1 MFANQEFLLTA
12 KIWIQISQPLFCVCR
27 SGAAS
32 EMNKPEYVAFN
43 HTLKLPNCRE
53 LLGRKIRLLWM
64 QDGTEV
70 YFRIKVHMDL
80 AQYAAVGIAAE
91 GSPMIDADF
100 VRIFF
105 NQSANQFAT
114 QDAFLSKQLNCDFIT
129 GGLCTDEQVI
139 WGNPDHQDH
148 NPN

>member
-1 MFANQEFLLTA
+1 MET
-12 KIWIQISQPLFCVCR
+12 
-27 SGAAS
+27 
-32 EMNKPEYVAFN
+32 KPEYVAFN

-80 AQYAAVGIAAE
+80 AQYAALGIAAE

-129 GGLCTDEQVI
+129 GGLCTDEQVFWI
-139 WGNPDHQDH
+139 RIKIRNHFCVH
-148 NPN
+148 NLIYFSYCFTLGQKNTIYTEAP

>member
-1 MFANQEFLLTA
+1 
-12 KIWIQISQPLFCVCR
+12 
-27 SGAAS
+27 
-32 EMNKPEYVAFN
+32 MNKPEYVAFN

-91 GSPMIDADF
+91 GSPLIDADF

-129 GGLCTDEQVI
+129 GGLCTDEQVKFK
-139 WGNPDHQDH
+139 
-148 NPN
+148 

>member
-1 MFANQEFLLTA
+1 MET
-12 KIWIQISQPLFCVCR
+12 
-27 SGAAS
+27 
-32 EMNKPEYVAFN
+32 KPEYVAFN

-80 AQYAAVGIAAE
+80 AQYAALGIAAE

-129 GGLCTDEQVI
+129 GGLCTDEQVFWI
-139 WGNPDHQDH
+139 RI
-148 NPN
+148 